1 MKRLYVEP
9 CSSNPFVQLTIGS
22 QLKAAAE
29 AEIIKASGRS
39 GSGFRIDEVEIMHDA
54 QEAFEALSTLLSDD
68 LWFFYASTTG
78 DGAGL
83 FDTSVFAYT
92 HLILDESLKW
102 GYNSLADALRRFENL
117 VKHRARV
124 LDMYY

>member
-1 MKRLYVEP
+1 M
-9 CSSNPFVQLTIGS
+9 
-22 QLKAAAE
+22 KAAAE
-29 AEIIKASGRS
+29 GEVIKASGRS

-68 LWFFYASTTG
+68 LWFFYASTAD

-83 FDTSVFAYT
+83 FDASVFAYT
-92 HLILDESLKW
+92 HLILDERLEW
-102 GYNSLADALRRFENL
+102 GYNPLANTLRRFENL